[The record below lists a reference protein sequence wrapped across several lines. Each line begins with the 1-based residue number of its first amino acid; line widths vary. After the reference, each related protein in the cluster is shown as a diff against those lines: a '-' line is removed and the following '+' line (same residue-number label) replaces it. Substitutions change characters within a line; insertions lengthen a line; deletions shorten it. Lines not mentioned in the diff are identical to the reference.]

1 MTDLKLNLRD
11 LLSTIRISQNDI
23 EMLHFNISNMWSFF
37 SNSYDESQKIKIRLN
52 LKKSIQMVNYLKEK
66 DNIKNHMIKTYL
78 LKLVLACL
86 TSELF
91 KDEYKANYEMY
102 SNDFIKDL
110 IRLKRLGYKSIHNDV
125 DYLKYTT
132 ALNKVINAVGYS
144 SNDRYASIG
153 WLSSISIANLQEVSK
168 MVLEHRV
175 ENKEVFTTP
184 LSVFFNVIN
193 REPLPRDKFLKY
205 LKSKDIKLSKK
216 HIKEYNLLLVPYK
229 GFRFSREATVYFTV
243 LDYDLYRDY
252 YKYIGYNVNDIEI
265 VKNRNKLSNL
275 VACHG

>member
-1 MTDLKLNLRD
+1 MTDLKLNLRE

-23 EMLHFNISNMWSFF
+23 EMLHFNINNMWSFF
-37 SNSYDESQKIKIRLN
+37 SNSYDESQKQKIRLN
-52 LKKSIQMVNYLKEK
+52 LRKSIQMVNFLKEK
-66 DNIKNHMIKTYL
+66 DDIKNHMLKTYL

-91 KDEYKANYEMY
+91 KDEHKANYELR

-110 IRLKRLGYKSIHNDV
+110 IRLKRIGYKSIHNDV

-132 ALNKVINAVGYS
+132 ALNKVINVIGYS
-144 SNDRYASIG
+144 STDSYASIG

-168 MVLEHRV
+168 MVLEHRI

-205 LKSKDIKLSKK
+205 LKSKDIKLSKE
-216 HIKEYNLLLVPYK
+216 HVKEYNSLLVPYK
-229 GFRFSREATVYFTV
+229 GFKFSREATIYFTV
-243 LDYDLYRDY
+243 LDNDLYRDF
-252 YKYIGYNVNDIEI
+252 YKYIGYNVKDITI

-275 VACHG
+275 KYCHA

>member
-37 SNSYDESQKIKIRLN
+37 SNSYDESQKQVIRLN
-52 LKKSIQMVNYLKEK
+52 LKKSIQMVNFLKEK
-66 DNIKNHMIKTYL
+66 DDIKNHMIKTYL

-91 KDEYKANYEMY
+91 KDEHKANYELR

-110 IRLKRLGYKSIHNDV
+110 IRLKRIGYKSIHNDV

-144 SNDRYASIG
+144 STDRYASIG

-168 MVLEHRV
+168 MVLGHKV

-205 LKSKDIKLSKK
+205 LKSKDIQLSKK

-229 GFRFSREATVYFTV
+229 EFKFSKVTNVYFTV
-243 LDYDLYRDY
+243 LDNDLYRDY
-252 YKYIGYNVNDIEI
+252 YKYIGYNVNDIE
-265 VKNRNKLSNL
+265 VAKNRNKLSNL
-275 VACHG
+275 TYCHA

>member
-37 SNSYDESQKIKIRLN
+37 SNSYDESQKQKIRLN
-52 LKKSIQMVNYLKEK
+52 LRKSIQMVNFLKEK
-66 DNIKNHMIKTYL
+66 DDIKNHMLKTYL

-91 KDEYKANYEMY
+91 KDEHKANYELR

-110 IRLKRLGYKSIHNDV
+110 IRLKRIGYKSIHNDV

-144 SNDRYASIG
+144 STDRYASIG

-168 MVLEHRV
+168 MVLEHRI

-205 LKSKDIKLSKK
+205 LKSKDIKLSKQ
-216 HIKEYNLLLVPYK
+216 HVEEYNSLLVPYK
-229 GFRFSREATVYFTV
+229 GIKFSRVATIYFTV
-243 LDYDLYRDY
+243 LDNDLYRDF
-252 YKYIGYNVNDIEI
+252 YKYIGYNVEDITI

-275 VACHG
+275 KYCHA

>member
-1 MTDLKLNLRD
+1 
-11 LLSTIRISQNDI
+11 
-23 EMLHFNISNMWSFF
+23 MWSFF
-37 SNSYDESQKIKIRLN
+37 SNSYDERQKHQVRLN

-66 DNIKNHMIKTYL
+66 DDIKNHMIKTYL

-110 IRLKRLGYKSIHNDV
+110 IRLKRIGYKSIHNDV

-144 SNDRYASIG
+144 STDRYASIG

-205 LKSKDIKLSKK
+205 IKSKDIVLSKK
-216 HIKEYNLLLVPYK
+216 HIKEYNALLVPYK
-229 GFRFSREATVYFTV
+229 GFSFSRVATVYFTV
-243 LDYDLYRDY
+243 LDNDLYRDY
-252 YKYIGYNVNDIEI
+252 YKYIGTNVNDIEI
-265 VKNRNKLSNL
+265 VKKRNKLSNL

>member
-37 SNSYDESQKIKIRLN
+37 SNSYDESQKQKIRLN
-52 LKKSIQMVNYLKEK
+52 LRKSIQMVNYLKEK
-66 DNIKNHMIKTYL
+66 DDIKNHMLKTYL

-91 KDEYKANYEMY
+91 KDEHKANYELR

-110 IRLKRLGYKSIHNDV
+110 IRLKRIGYKSIHNDV

-132 ALNKVINAVGYS
+132 ALNKVINVIGYS
-144 SNDRYASIG
+144 STDSYASIG

-205 LKSKDIKLSKK
+205 LKSKDIKLSKQ
-216 HIKEYNLLLVPYK
+216 HVEEYNSLLVPYK
-229 GFRFSREATVYFTV
+229 GFKFSRVATIYFTV
-243 LDYDLYRDY
+243 LDNDLYRDF
-252 YKYIGYNVNDIEI
+252 YKYIGYNVKDITI

-275 VACHG
+275 TYCHA

>member
-37 SNSYDESQKIKIRLN
+37 SNSYDESQKQKIRLN
-52 LKKSIQMVNYLKEK
+52 LRKSIQMVNFLKEK
-66 DNIKNHMIKTYL
+66 DDIKNHMLKTYL

-91 KDEYKANYEMY
+91 KDEHKANYELR

-110 IRLKRLGYKSIHNDV
+110 IRLKRIGYKSIHNDV

-132 ALNKVINAVGYS
+132 ALNKVINVIGYS
-144 SNDRYASIG
+144 STDRYASIG

-168 MVLEHRV
+168 MVLEHRI

-205 LKSKDIKLSKK
+205 LKSKDIKLSKQ
-216 HIKEYNLLLVPYK
+216 HVEEYNKLLVPYK
-229 GFRFSREATVYFTV
+229 GFKFSRVATIYFTV
-243 LDYDLYRDY
+243 LDNDLYRDF
-252 YKYIGYNVNDIEI
+252 YKYIGYNVKDITI
-265 VKNRNKLSNL
+265 VKNRNKLPNL
-275 VACHG
+275 KYCHA